1 MSTRVTTG
9 MVSQRVLRDLH
20 QVSERLTRTQSKI
33 ASNKEIER
41 PSDDPF
47 GTSRAMVL
55 RENLEGVKQFQRNVE
70 DARGWQDATESALD
84 RMTDVVQRAR
94 VLLVQ
99 GASDTMDDTARESIA
114 REVDE
119 LAASIKEFGNASY
132 KGQYLFG
139 GIRTD
144 VPPYSPGGSDA
155 YAGQM
160 GPIARQI
167 GPGVSVA
174 INADI
179 TGVIGQGP
187 GAGDDGLLHVLRDI
201 AAHLR
206 AEDGDSLRGRDL
218 SRLDTKLEQ
227 LLDARALNGAR
238 SNRLDSALG
247 RLTELEEA
255 SMAQLSETEDVDIAK
270 AMIDFSS
277 QQAAYQAALRASANI
292 VQASLMDFLR

>member
-1 MSTRVTTG
+1 

-99 GASDTMDDTARESIA
+99 GASDTMDDTARASIA

-144 VPPYSPGGSDA
+144 VPPYTPA
-155 YAGQM
+155 AVMPTAGRW
-160 GPIARQI
+160 GPIAGRSA
-167 GPGVSVA
+167 PACPWPSTPTSRA
-174 INADI
+174 SS
-179 TGVIGQGP
+179 GQGP
-187 GAGDDGLLHVLRDI
+187 DAADDGLLHVLRDV

-206 AEDGDSLRGRDL
+206 SEDGDSLRGRDL

-292 VQASLMDFLR
+292 VQSSLMDFLR